1 MIQTTPD
8 ASNDDPFFGQA
19 GRFFG
24 AIAPV
29 LTWMHDE
36 KGIPLDLEKIRDA
49 TELSNV
55 VLLATKRQI
64 KFTDSAT
71 GTSETLEF
79 LDMPPA
85 LVQTLRSYL
94 GQIGGFDFD
103 VPLNDRRIRQPS
115 EQHSYVTMRLTDGL
129 LSGWLASGTSSR
141 CGPATSERS
150 MPR

>member
-1 MIQTTPD
+1 MLQATSDT
-8 ASNDDPFFGQA
+8 SNDDPFFSRA
-19 GRFFG
+19 LAFLG

-29 LTWMHDE
+29 LTWMRDE
-36 KGIPLDLEKIRDA
+36 KGIPLDFEKICDA

-55 VLLATKRQI
+55 VLLATKKQL

-79 LDMPPA
+79 PDMPAA

-103 VPLNDRRIRQPS
+103 VPLKDQRNQQVT
-115 EQHSYVTMRLTDGL
+115 EQHSYVAMRLTDGF
-129 LSGWLASGTSSR
+129 LSAWLAPGTFSR
-141 CGPATSERS
+141 CGPATSKRS
-150 MPR
+150 RRR